1 MARNVEADCD
11 MFVIVVICAIDV
23 AEVNRIETS
32 LVTTLQLYLDDSG
45 SRFPDHEPKE
55 ARADGMDSFALGG
68 ILVDAADRK
77 LALERY
83 DEFVAKWGID
93 YPLHSTK
100 IRGRRDKFRWLGQDA
115 VRAERFYRELA
126 DMLVALPVTG
136 IACVIDRPGYN
147 ARYAEKY
154 GDQRWLMCK
163 TAYAILIER
172 SLKFATAAGANLEV
186 FFEEAGKHEDRAT
199 VAYHKSLKVEGMPFD
214 QGNSSEYSGLGAQQF
229 QRGVLGDPSRVTKK
243 GSPLIQIADLYLYP
257 MVKAGYQDG
266 YPPYDQLY
274 AANRVIDALVA
285 DDAQASLGIKYSC
298 FDLVQKGERPGD

>member
-1 MARNVEADCD
+1 M
-11 MFVIVVICAIDV
+11 
-23 AEVNRIETS
+23 
-32 LVTTLQLYLDDSG
+32 TTFQLYLDDSG
-45 SRFPDHEPKE
+45 SRYPDHETE
-55 ARADGMDSFALGG
+55 ATRADGMDPFALGG
-68 ILVDAADRK
+68 LLIDKADRK

-83 DEFVAKWGID
+83 DAFVGSWGID

-115 VRAERFYRELA
+115 VRAERFYRELGEL
-126 DMLVALPVTG
+126 LVALPVTG

-172 SLKFATAAGANLEV
+172 SLKFATAASANLEV
-186 FFEEAGKHEDRAT
+186 FFEEAGKSEDRA
-199 VAYHKSLKVEGMPFD
+199 VAAYHKSLKDDGMPFD
-214 QGNSSEYSGLGAQQF
+214 QGNSSGYSGLKPDEF
-229 QRGVLGDPSRVTKK
+229 RDGVLGDPQRVTKK

-266 YPPYDQLY
+266 YRPFDQLF
-274 AANRVIDALVA
+274 AARRVIDAQLPEA
-285 DDAQASLGIKYSC
+285 DRQSLGIKYSC
-298 FDLVQKGERPGD
+298 FDVVQKGERPGG